1 MKVNGPELLLT
12 IEGTL
17 LGCLPLP
24 VALARCPDVD
34 VSSLRLGRWA
44 HGQALDWRDAWAA
57 LRHPDFR
64 HGWRVVPLQGG
75 RLVLGHTAVLPQH
88 HRQAAD
94 LWQERAVGL
103 LALLDDFV
111 DGAVSRLV
119 DQD

>member
-12 IEGTL
+12 IESTL

-24 VALARCPDVD
+24 TALALPSGVD
-34 VSSLRLGRWA
+34 VSSLRLGSWA

-75 RLVLGHTAVLPQH
+75 QLVLGHVATLPEH

-103 LALLDDFV
+103 LALLNE
-111 DGAVSRLV
+111 GLAEKPSA
-119 DQD
+119 

>member
-24 VALARCPDVD
+24 ATLALRPGVD
-34 VSSLRLGRWA
+34 VSRLHLGSWA

-75 RLVLGHTAVLPQH
+75 QLVLGHTSTLPEH
-88 HRQAAD
+88 HRLAAEQ
-94 LWQERAVGL
+94 WQDRAAGL
-103 LALLDDFV
+103 LALT
-111 DGAVSRLV
+111 S
-119 DQD
+119 QS

>member
-1 MKVNGPELLLT
+1 MQVNGLELLLT
-12 IEGTL
+12 IEATL

-24 VALARCPDVD
+24 AALALCPDVD

-75 RLVLGHTAVLPQH
+75 QLVLGHTAALPEH

-94 LWQERAVGL
+94 LWQERAAGL
-103 LALLDDFV
+103 LALT
-111 DGAVSRLV
+111 S
-119 DQD
+119 QS